1 MMIFL
6 NALLCQWILSRLG
19 KCSIFISS
27 SDPQSALK
35 STNFELPFLPF
46 GCLSVTNSKHDMTCP
61 SPFLNSNRYSDIF
74 NQSICSFLVPPML
87 YSAFFP
93 HFSLCI
99 KLFSKYFKAPSFTY
113 FKNKYIHLILLFY
126 IFLWGSLY
134 QMFILHT
141 TYMHSSLMST
151 ISLLI
156 NICDCTKQ
164 LSNINFLFFI
174 FIFKHIF
181 WITFYSSEECVNHND
196 DNDGYMNT
204 ENTQI
209 LACQDTH
216 NIPILDKH
224 IQIRKWCP
232 IWHIFRHRCAVFS
245 LVKGRWLIIDVNDGD
260 GDFHL
265 CLCISWTHC
274 QTPLCLISLKREQ
287 WTSFFILMYTY
298 GWEDDTWRA

>member
-126 IFLWGSLY
+126 IFFYGEVCTKCSSY
-134 QMFILHT
+134 ILHICIPLWCQPFHYWSIFVIVPNNYQT
-141 TYMHSSLMST
+141 LIFFSSYSF
-151 ISLLI
+151 S
-156 NICDCTKQ
+156 
-164 LSNINFLFFI
+164 SI
-174 FIFKHIF
+174 F
-181 WITFYSSEECVNHND
+181 SE
-196 DNDGYMNT
+196 
-204 ENTQI
+204 
-209 LACQDTH
+209 
-216 NIPILDKH
+216 
-224 IQIRKWCP
+224 
-232 IWHIFRHRCAVFS
+232 
-245 LVKGRWLIIDVNDGD
+245 
-260 GDFHL
+260 
-265 CLCISWTHC
+265 
-274 QTPLCLISLKREQ
+274 
-287 WTSFFILMYTY
+287 
-298 GWEDDTWRA
+298 